1 MDKNI
6 VLNGNVAQKK
16 EEFLKYFR
24 IKNMNNHLEH
34 EHKQCCNVKENIWQS
49 YCIYDDVFL
58 SSICFY
64 FAKTNPTQS

>member
-24 IKNMNNHLEH
+24 IKNMNNHLKH
-34 EHKQCCNVKENIWQS
+34 EHKQCCKCKGK
-49 YCIYDDVFL
+49 YL
-58 SSICFY
+58 SIILHL
-64 FAKTNPTQS
+64 